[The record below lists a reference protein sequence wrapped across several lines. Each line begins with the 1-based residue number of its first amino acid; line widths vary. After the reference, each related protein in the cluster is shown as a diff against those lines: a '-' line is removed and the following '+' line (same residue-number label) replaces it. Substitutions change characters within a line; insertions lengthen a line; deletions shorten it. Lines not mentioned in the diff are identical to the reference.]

1 MSAVDSIPR
10 EEMLRSSRG
19 LRGSPALP
27 LSAWRGASGR
37 RYVVGVH
44 QAERFE
50 PEEAAEA
57 VCLAIKRGTSGIAEL
72 VSVALSMGHAEVELW
87 LRRVR
92 KAGATEIHV
101 HRLADGPAERTAVAA
116 DLQPE

>member
-1 MSAVDSIPR
+1 MSAADALPR

-44 QAERFE
+44 SAQSFELDEAE
-50 PEEAAEA
+50 EA
-57 VCLAIKRGTSGIAEL
+57 VCFAVERGTNGIARL
-72 VSVALSMGHAEVELW
+72 ISVATSMGLGDAERW
-87 LRRVR
+87 LRKVR

-101 HRLADGPAERTAVAA
+101 HRLCDSAAERAAVAA
-116 DLQPE
+116 DLSEG